1 MRQSFYPQGG
11 RRVSSVKAECLTKYL
26 TSATIRIKGKLLLVL
41 NLDCNKDED
50 VDVVAHSLCC
60 QDICKLLK
68 TFKFNLISWLHQKDF
83 ENFRRD
89 IITKFKFALIEC
101 LSMNRM
107 RGADRETKKYLLN

>member
-1 MRQSFYPQGG
+1 M
-11 RRVSSVKAECLTKYL
+11 SSVRAECLTEYL

-41 NLDCNKDED
+41 HLDCNKDED

-60 QDICKLLK
+60 KDICKLLK

-89 IITKFKFALIEC
+89 IITKFKFALIKC